1 MSAQAPSRLLEVPGT
16 SNFRDLGGYIGH
28 QGKQVRWRTV
38 FRSDHLAGLTPQG
51 LATLQQLGLR
61 RTADFRGAH
70 ERSLDGYAWEGVTTH
85 VLSVEPTVVQQ
96 AFAMVQQGGQLS
108 VDETVELMQATY
120 RSFVHTYAPQFAQFF
135 ELLLQEESPL
145 VFHCTAGKDR
155 TGWAAALLLEAL
167 GVPRATIEHDYL
179 LTNQWYQR
187 PTALAARAAAA
198 MPQELL
204 DVLWKVQPSFLH
216 SAYALVEQDFGSM
229 ETYLREVMQL
239 DHHRLSSLRARY
251 LTALN

>member
-1 MSAQAPSRLLEVPGT
+1 
-16 SNFRDLGGYIGH
+16 
-28 QGKQVRWRTV
+28 
-38 FRSDHLAGLTPQG
+38 
-51 LATLQQLGLR
+51 
-61 RTADFRGAH
+61 
-70 ERSLDGYAWEGVTTH
+70 
-85 VLSVEPTVVQQ
+85 
-96 AFAMVQQGGQLS
+96 
-108 VDETVELMQATY
+108 
-120 RSFVHTYAPQFAQFF
+120 
-135 ELLLQEESPL
+135 
-145 VFHCTAGKDR
+145 
-155 TGWAAALLLEAL
+155 
-167 GVPRATIEHDYL
+167 HDYL